1 MSDKLKIMQTR
12 IATTSSNDEGDLFC
26 ASIGYP
32 DLKLPAS
39 VINDARGFS
48 DEQPIIDDSA
58 FKDYVSKAEFE
69 DFVARGA

>member
-32 DLKLPAS
+32 DLKLPAN
-39 VINDARGFS
+39 VLHDARGFS

-69 DFVARGA
+69 DFVARGT

>member
-32 DLKLPAS
+32 GLKLPTNAA
-39 VINDARGFS
+39 DHAHRFT

-58 FKDYVSKAEFE
+58 FNDYVSKAEFE

>member
-1 MSDKLKIMQTR
+1 MSDKLKIMQTP
-12 IATTSSNDEGDLFC
+12 IATKSSNDEGDLFC
-26 ASIGYP
+26 TSIGYP

-39 VINDARGFS
+39 VINDARGFGN
-48 DEQPIIDDSA
+48 EQPIIDDSA